1 VVNNRY
7 KTQKKV
13 SDIRLWL
20 CEDKLEDVTNS
31 IQKVSEALKANTPM
45 SDQKKSQATDEDQ
58 NEENSGIECQGK
70 SLEPLMGTTMT
81 IEDK

>member
-1 VVNNRY
+1 
-7 KTQKKV
+7 
-13 SDIRLWL
+13 
-20 CEDKLEDVTNS
+20 
-31 IQKVSEALKANTPM
+31 M